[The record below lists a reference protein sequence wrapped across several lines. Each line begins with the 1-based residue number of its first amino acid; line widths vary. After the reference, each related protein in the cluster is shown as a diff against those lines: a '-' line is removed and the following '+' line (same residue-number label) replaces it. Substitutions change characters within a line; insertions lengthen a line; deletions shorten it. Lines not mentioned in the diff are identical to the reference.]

1 MSNVPDVK
9 LCDSFIIL
17 ICTTKSLCIFI
28 IIYLFNFG
36 KFLKHNLYLAVFVG
50 QLWSNIK
57 SSKPSIVFYFY
68 SNDNIYKTI
77 LHIIVSLTLSHS
89 NIKIV

>member
-36 KFLKHNLYLAVFVG
+36 KFLKKHNLYLDVFVG

-68 SNDNIYKTI
+68 SNDNIYKTTS
-77 LHIIVSLTLSHS
+77 LTTSLTLSHS